1 MAIRETKDADVAAAM
16 NSEEVA
22 LCLKSFVAFVAALET
37 TGADMSRPVICGR
50 LALNHSYEQYFHS
63 YVIVGEFLFCLHDCL
78 LQ

>member
-50 LALNHSYEQYFHS
+50 LALNH
-63 YVIVGEFLFCLHDCL
+63 
-78 LQ
+78 